1 MMRKLSILLLS
12 LFPLLAGAAL
22 SPALSEIARNFPG
35 ISELWI
41 KSLVTIPSICVVIGQ
56 IVMANLPK
64 KLSPRCQVLAGLLLY
79 ACGFIPYLWSTFPIL
94 VVSRIILGIGL
105 SLLVPWTVGFIQLYF
120 SGNEQKVMLGYASG
134 LNNLGT
140 VIAVLYSGIVSG
152 FDWHFVFFIYLLA
165 LLSFLMSVFFLPE
178 GVNEET
184 VSEMR
189 EIVKNKSG
197 LSINLIMVWIKMFL
211 LTVIYF
217 IIPTNLSF
225 YMATQFH
232 QHNTMTV
239 GVLMSV
245 LSLFGVI
252 AGMLYARVLAHQ
264 TSRIQE
270 VIIIA
275 IFAAALCL
283 LSFATTLPVFIIGL
297 LLTGWGLGW
306 GLPYL
311 NAQLLATV
319 DSNASNQ
326 VGIGQSM
333 IFLGQF
339 VSPFMISVL
348 AKIGHQENPFIIGGS
363 LLLIFIVLMFIDAK
377 QKSKISH

>member
-1 MMRKLSILLLS
+1 MRKLSILLLS

-64 KLSPRCQVLAGLLLY
+64 KLSPRWQVLAGLLLY

-165 LLSFLMSVFFLPE
+165 LLSFLMSVLFLPE

-197 LSINLIMVWIKMFL
+197 LSINLVMVWIKMFL

>member
-1 MMRKLSILLLS
+1 M
-12 LFPLLAGAAL
+12 
-22 SPALSEIARNFPG
+22 
-35 ISELWI
+35 
-41 KSLVTIPSICVVIGQ
+41 
-56 IVMANLPK
+56 
-64 KLSPRCQVLAGLLLY
+64 
-79 ACGFIPYLWSTFPIL
+79 
-94 VVSRIILGIGL
+94 VSRIILGIGL

-165 LLSFLMSVFFLPE
+165 LLSFLMSVLFLPE

>member
-1 MMRKLSILLLS
+1 MRKLSILLLS

-64 KLSPRCQVLAGLLLY
+64 KLSPRWQVLAGLLLY

-165 LLSFLMSVFFLPE
+165 LLSFLMSVLFLPE

>member
-1 MMRKLSILLLS
+1 MRKLSILLLS

-64 KLSPRCQVLAGLLLY
+64 KLSPKWQVLTGLLLY

-120 SGNEQKVMLGYASG
+120 SGNEQQVMLGYASG

-165 LLSFLMSVFFLPE
+165 LLSFLMSVLFLPKVVKE
-178 GVNEET
+178 DK
-184 VSEMR
+184 VSEKR
-189 EIVKNKSG
+189 ETAKNKSG
-197 LSINLIMVWIKMFL
+197 LSINLIMVWVKMFL

-225 YMATQFH
+225 YMAMQFH

-239 GVLMSV
+239 GVLMSI

-252 AGMLYARVLAHQ
+252 SGMLYARVLAHQ

-270 VIIIA
+270 GIIIA
-275 IFAAALCL
+275 IFAVALSL

-319 DSNASNQ
+319 DSKSSNQ

-363 LLLIFIVLMFIDAK
+363 LLMIFIVLMFFDVK
-377 QKSKISH
+377 QTPKNIY

>member
-64 KLSPRCQVLAGLLLY
+64 KLSPRWQVLAGLLLY

-165 LLSFLMSVFFLPE
+165 LLSFLMSVLFLPE